1 MGISALGTG
10 IVPFVFLVT
19 SEDAVSIIAGMAQQR
34 TSFPNQN
41 KWPGQQKVNALQPPA
56 IFLRDGG
63 GVGMGEGRGGAFRA
77 VNKSISTR

>member
-1 MGISALGTG
+1 M
-10 IVPFVFLVT
+10 T
-19 SEDAVSIIAGMAQQR
+19 SEDVVSIILGMAQQR

-63 GVGMGEGRGGAFRA
+63 LEVGEGRGRAFRA
-77 VNKSISTR
+77 TNKSISTR

>member
-10 IVPFVFLVT
+10 IVFCFFLVT
-19 SEDAVSIIAGMAQQR
+19 SEDAVSIIPRMAQQR

-41 KWPGQQKVNALQPPA
+41 KWPGQQKVNAVQPPA

-63 GVGMGEGRGGAFRA
+63 SRDGGGERRGV
-77 VNKSISTR
+77 